1 MENIFFDK
9 VTEPIPTWF
18 LPRWIYNYKLG
29 KYYDELMHTSP
40 SYDMM
45 REMAAFIK
53 IAEISFFFH
62 NTNDMKDGLP
72 ITYSKAGFIYI
83 EFSLNQTSYCTIGL
97 NQDKPIIT
105 ISIKNTITNEI
116 VSSNK
121 FRDRELEITNKID
134 EYLFINLINKLM
146 NSFINLMKYCKEI

>member
-1 MENIFFDK
+1 MDNIFFDK
-9 VTEPIPTWF
+9 VTEPAPSWF

-29 KYYDELMHTSP
+29 KYYNELMHTSP

-62 NTNDMKDGLP
+62 NTKDMKDDLP
-72 ITYSKAGFIYI
+72 ITYSKSGFIYI
-83 EFSLNQTSYCTIGL
+83 EFSLNETSHCTIGL

-146 NSFINLMKYCKEI
+146 SSFINLMKYCKEI